1 MSVGVEAFQIR
12 DDGELIPVPLDYT
25 NLSRALIVVDHNR
38 KNIWFWKE
46 SEDLPKLL
54 KVVGSRI
61 ANSLKMKYGL
71 NYSTKEIVG
80 KKEPEKFLILFENL
94 PSRKDSKEK
103 STERKAEFTQTQPI
117 AANVPKQP
125 KISERGRIEIQ
136 SVQRQIAKGFSEI
149 PISVNINI
157 NLENL
162 DSFDEKKL
170 EDLIRRVREV
180 LDKL

>member
-54 KVVGSRI
+54 KVVGLRV
-61 ANSLKMKYGL
+61 ANSLKLKYGL

-94 PSRKDSKEK
+94 PSRKDSREK
-103 STERKAEFTQTQPI
+103 SAERKSEFTQTQPMT
-117 AANVPKQP
+117 AKMPKQP
-125 KISERGRIEIQ
+125 KISEREKIEIQ